1 MKQLFIIFL
10 SVFTISCQSQNKLK
24 LEELETIPG
33 LYSTVVLQNDTVSF
47 RKFYNGKD
55 DDTYFHI
62 HSETKS
68 IMALLIGIAIDKG
81 YIKSV
86 DQLISDFYPV
96 ILDDTSKLKKQITI
110 RHLLNQTSGLAAIE
124 WPNPMCDQW
133 LNSPNPSLF
142 LLSLP
147 MDAVPGSKYSYS
159 TPASHLLS
167 GIITKT
173 SGMETADFADKYLL
187 NPLGI
192 TNHKWVKLRDGFY
205 DGGGTAVQF
214 KTDDMLKIARLIL
227 NKGTH
232 KGKVLISQKYLE
244 QVFSKDKKIKAP
256 WGLKNSYY
264 NFCWYTTEYEGYEVR
279 YAIGYGGQFI
289 FVIPALNTAIAVN
302 HDTRVSNP
310 NRQSDVFLEK
320 SFPVIFKKVLEASV
334 GRASEGE

>member
-10 SVFTISCQSQNKLK
+10 SVITISCQSQNKLN
-24 LEELETIPG
+24 LEELEAIPG
-33 LYSTVVLQNDTVSF
+33 LYSTVVLQNDTVAF

-55 DDTYFHI
+55 DETYFHI

-81 YIKSV
+81 FIKSV
-86 DQLISDFYPV
+86 DQTISDFYPV
-96 ILDDTSKLKKQITI
+96 ILDDTSKLKKKITI

-124 WPNPMCDQW
+124 WPNSLCDQW

-147 MDAVPGSKYSYS
+147 MDAIPGSKFSYS

-167 GIITKT
+167 GIITKAT
-173 SGMETADFADKYLL
+173 GMETADFADKYLL
-187 NPLGI
+187 YPLSI
-192 TNHKWVKLRDGFY
+192 TEHKWVKLHDGFY

-214 KTDDMLKIARLIL
+214 KTDDMLKIAKLIL
-227 NKGTH
+227 NKGMH
-232 KGKVLISQKYLE
+232 KGKVLISQNYLE
-244 QVFSKDKKIKAP
+244 QIFPKEKKILAP

-264 NFCWYTTEYEGYEVR
+264 NFCWYAADFEGYEVR

-289 FVIPALNTAIAVN
+289 FIIPALNTVIAVN
-302 HDTRVSNP
+302 HNTRVVDP
-310 NRQSDVFLEK
+310 NKQSGVFLEK
-320 SFPVIFKKVLEASV
+320 SFPVIFKQVLATSK
-334 GRASEGE
+334 GKGK

>member
-10 SVFTISCQSQNKLK
+10 SFIAISCQSQNKLN

-33 LYSTVVLQNDTVSF
+33 LYSTVVLQNDTVAF

-55 DDTYFHI
+55 DETYFHI

-81 YIKSV
+81 FIKSV
-86 DQLISDFYPV
+86 DQTISDFYPV

-124 WPNPMCDQW
+124 WPNSMCDQW

-147 MDAVPGSKYSYS
+147 MDAVPGSKFSYS

-167 GIITKT
+167 GIITKAT
-173 SGMETADFADKYLL
+173 GMETADFADKYLL

-192 TNHKWVKLRDGFY
+192 TDHKWVKLHDGFY

-227 NKGTH
+227 NKGTQ
-232 KGKVLISQKYLE
+232 KGKVLISQKYIE
-244 QVFSKDKKIKAP
+244 QVFPKDKKMLAP

-264 NFCWYTTEYEGYEVR
+264 NFCWYSADFEGYEVR

-289 FVIPALNTAIAVN
+289 FIIPALNTVIAVN
-302 HDTRVSNP
+302 HDTRVVDP
-310 NRQSDVFLEK
+310 NKQSGVFLDK
-320 SFPVIFKKVLEASV
+320 SFPVIFKKVLAASK
-334 GRASEGE
+334 GRGK

>member
-10 SVFTISCQSQNKLK
+10 SVITISCQSQNKLA

-33 LYSTVVLQNDTVSF
+33 LYSTVVLQNDTVAF

-55 DDTYFHI
+55 DETYFHI

-81 YIKSV
+81 FIKSV
-86 DQLISDFYPV
+86 DQTISDFYPV

-124 WPNPMCDQW
+124 WPNSMCDQW

-147 MDAVPGSKYSYS
+147 MDAVPGSKFSYS

-167 GIITKT
+167 GIITKAT
-173 SGMETADFADKYLL
+173 GMETADFADKYLL

-192 TNHKWVKLRDGFY
+192 TDHKWVKLHDGFY

-227 NKGTH
+227 NNGTH
-232 KGKVLISQKYLE
+232 NGKVLISQKYVG
-244 QVFSKDKKIKAP
+244 QVFQKDKKILAP

-264 NFCWYTTEYEGYEVR
+264 NFCWYTADFEGYEVR

-289 FVIPALNTAIAVN
+289 FIIPALNTVIAVN
-302 HDTRVSNP
+302 HNTRVVDP
-310 NRQSDVFLEK
+310 NKQSGVFLEK
-320 SFPVIFKKVLEASV
+320 SFPVIFKQVLA
-334 GRASEGE
+334 ASEGRGK

>member
-10 SVFTISCQSQNKLK
+10 SFITISCQSQNKLN

-33 LYSTVVLQNDTVSF
+33 LYSTVVLQNDTVAF

-55 DDTYFHI
+55 DETYFHI

-81 YIKSV
+81 FIKSV
-86 DQLISDFYPV
+86 DQTISDFYPV

-124 WPNPMCDQW
+124 WPNSMCDQW

-147 MDAVPGSKYSYS
+147 MESVPGSKFSYS

-167 GIITKT
+167 GIITKAT
-173 SGMETADFADKYLL
+173 GMETADFADKYLL

-192 TNHKWVKLRDGFY
+192 TGHKWIKLHDGFY

-214 KTDDMLKIARLIL
+214 KTDDMLKIAMLIL
-227 NKGTH
+227 NKGAH
-232 KGKVLISQKYLE
+232 KGKILLSQKYLE
-244 QVFSKDKKIKAP
+244 QVFPKEQKILAP

-264 NFCWYTTEYEGYEVR
+264 HFCWYSTDFEGYEVR

-289 FVIPALNTAIAVN
+289 FIIPALNTVIAVN
-302 HDTRVSNP
+302 HDTKVVNP
-310 NRQSDVFLEK
+310 NKQSGVFLEK
-320 SFPVIFKKVLEASV
+320 SFPVIFKQVLAASK
-334 GRASEGE
+334 GRSK